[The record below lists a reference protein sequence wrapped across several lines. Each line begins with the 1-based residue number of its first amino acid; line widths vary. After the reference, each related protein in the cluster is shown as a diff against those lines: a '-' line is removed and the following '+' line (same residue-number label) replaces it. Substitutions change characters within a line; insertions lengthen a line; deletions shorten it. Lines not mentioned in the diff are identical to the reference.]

1 MTNMQNT
8 LTNKAFRTLFYSAAV
23 VAFIAIFPIETYGF
37 YIFLRY
43 LLFTAFIAVF
53 IKLDD
58 LNDKGVLLLAALF
71 GAVLFNP
78 FMIIEHEK
86 STWVIFDL
94 IAAGIFAYCGVKMDE
109 NIIEDEK
116 RAFHTSIEKQ
126 ERAKMAARRKI

>member
-1 MTNMQNT
+1 M
-8 LTNKAFRTLFYSAAV
+8 
-23 VAFIAIFPIETYGF
+23 
-37 YIFLRY
+37 
-43 LLFTAFIAVF
+43 
-53 IKLDD
+53 
-58 LNDKGVLLLAALF
+58 
-71 GAVLFNP
+71 FNP